1 MGSNI
6 RKFKCLV
13 HYNGMNRGSILHEDL
28 TYSMLHE
35 MVMKKFNL
43 EANYPLYL
51 SAKLS
56 SIDDNFDITDDHE
69 VQFFVECACNS
80 KDEVAH
86 LYVSQ
91 HKTLY
96 DTTRFLENHQENTF
110 YNFFEPTTL
119 ENIEPSNNITNTSFN
134 NNGLDLNFGTSEFH
148 NNESN
153 HQNESLFEKQEC
165 SFAFGDYYEY
175 EDEKNEFDNVVDD
188 NPLPNYQK
196 WQKYM
201 SSFKPDIPETPMYK
215 SKPMI
220 SKHYKKETD
229 VKVGQIFE
237 NKEALDL
244 AIRLKAL
251 DEGYQFLNDR
261 SAPERYALK
270 CFHFNECAWKIR
282 ATRWGKTEKFSI
294 TFFNDVHTCSKTQ
307 TYPNHR
313 NANKKVIAHILT
325 PKLQDAK
332 RVLKGKDIQQDIMSD
347 YKINISYQQAW
358 RGKDYCMQQ
367 IRGSPYESFEMLPYY
382 CYNLERKNEGTV
394 TRIKTD
400 EKGVFEMLF
409 IALGASNT
417 GNSPSMLLYAVLV
430 VQNEFPLAYH
440 AAYTTEEFSSSM
452 SHLQDIQPDA
462 YDKLCQLGP
471 QRWSRAHCPLVRYNY
486 LTSNSVES
494 VNACTVVY
502 RKLPVLKLAETYRAM
517 VQEWYYK
524 RRKLAG
530 LPCGHVIAV
539 TKYLGLTD
547 CLQFVSDWF
556 KKPKYQGTYA
566 EPIHFIG
573 NVQEWEFS
581 QHIRKAIP
589 PRMDNPQPGRP
600 KNTKRI
606 KSQDFSEMISHLTRK
621 ISRRFTTVY
630 YTLPPNN
637 TLSGLKQIKND
648 YDTNVM
654 YDIAKVAGKIQLF
667 VSHHQIDLSTVLIP
681 NDGSLEEAFAV
692 ALVYCDSMNTYVAN
706 IGMCQ
711 DRMSN
716 NNNLFQYNVNTFSQA
731 LASGI
736 VWAQEKTLDAH
747 IEQTLTSVVRQFSSA
762 RDQSLHIEPSQQSR
776 ESQLRRQS
784 SLA

>member
-1 MGSNI
+1 MNVGTRSNREPIIADQHYGLSDLSGFQSIQGGLSPFQTPTNNPIYI
-6 RKFKCLV
+6 RVNTPLQSWQPLTLHPGDAGLCDPSPFTFIAATTGIAKKRVGRLRKT
-13 HYNGMNRGSILHEDL
+13 YNVTVMSPNEFGVQVL
-28 TYSMLHE
+28 TT
-35 MVMKKFNL
+35 
-43 EANYPLYL
+43 P
-51 SAKLS
+51 
-56 SIDDNFDITDDHE
+56 
-69 VQFFVECACNS
+69 
-80 KDEVAH
+80 
-86 LYVSQ
+86 
-91 HKTLY
+91 
-96 DTTRFLENHQENTF
+96 
-110 YNFFEPTTL
+110 
-119 ENIEPSNNITNTSFN
+119 
-134 NNGLDLNFGTSEFH
+134 
-148 NNESN
+148 N

-165 SFAFGDYYEY
+165 SFAFGDYHEY
-175 EDEKNEFDNVVDD
+175 EDEKNEFDDVVDD

-201 SSFKPDIPETPMYK
+201 SFKPDIPETPLYK

-220 SKHYKKETD
+220 SKHYKKETG
-229 VKVGQIFE
+229 VKVGQIFD

-282 ATRWGKTEKFSI
+282 ATRWGETEKFSI
-294 TFFNDVHTCSKTQ
+294 AFFNDVHTCPKTQ

-325 PKLQDAK
+325 LKLQDTK
-332 RVLKGKDIQQDIMSD
+332 RVLKGKDIQQDIMSE

-394 TRIKTD
+394 TRIKTA

-409 IALGASNT
+409 IALGGSICTFVNYLRPLVIIDAAHLKGQYKGTNLIDAGMDGNNQIVPISFGICKGKT
-417 GNSPSMLLYAVLV
+417 GLCWSWWMSVLKECIGDNLGLLCISDRHAAIALA

-440 AAYTTEEFSSSM
+440 AVF
-452 SHLQDIQPDA
+452 
-462 YDKLCQLGP
+462 GP
-471 QRWSRAHCPLVRYNY
+471 QRWSRV
-486 LTSNSVES
+486 TSNSVES

-502 RKLPVLKLAETYRAM
+502 RKLPVIKLAETYRAM
-517 VQEWYYK
+517 VQDWYYK
-524 RRKLAG
+524 RRKLAGTCQCRKWQLSG

-566 EPIHFIG
+566 EPIHFIR
-573 NVQEWEFS
+573 NVQEWEFP

-589 PRMDNPQPGRP
+589 PRMDDPQP
-600 KNTKRI
+600 
-606 KSQDFSEMISHLTRK
+606 RK

-681 NDGSLEEAFAV
+681 NDGSLEEAFAENV
-692 ALVYCDSMNTYVAN
+692 RSNVLMKLQEALDEEAILKEQILTLMHRFA
-706 IGMCQ
+706 
-711 DRMSN
+711 DRFTDRRVEI
-716 NNNLFQYNVNTFSQA
+716 NNLMVLQDHPLIDYAKYAIGCMTGADMKKCVHLKSVRDK
-731 LASGI
+731 LLRSME
-736 VWAQEKTLDAH
+736 EK
-747 IEQTLTSVVRQFSSA
+747 RQLMTNY
-762 RDQSLHIEPSQQSR
+762 RDM
-776 ESQLRRQS
+776 
-784 SLA
+784 